1 MSLSTVRHTQ
11 LYHERLK
18 LVEAYADTAARS
30 PAQWG
35 PERITRRAPAAR
47 AASAEPRTA
56 ARAAETIGGR
66 LLRLPREL
74 TAPRGSAL
82 GASACA
88 RQWGVAPR
96 APAPLLFGATLST
109 LNNARG
115 PTQGVTSDATS
126 APKKRGKS
134 GHHDDA
140 ELPGGR
146 GVGGAVDR
154 GLRRR
159 RPVLRSGVWC
169 KEHPVGR
176 RFSRGALP
184 ANAFISD

>member
-1 MSLSTVRHTQ
+1 MG
-11 LYHERLK
+11 
-18 LVEAYADTAARS
+18 ARV
-30 PAQWG
+30 
-35 PERITRRAPAAR
+35 
-47 AASAEPRTA
+47 ASAEPRTA

-88 RQWGVAPR
+88 RQWGVTPR

-140 ELPGGR
+140 ELPGWR
-146 GVGGAVDR
+146 GGGCGPRAAAATACFEI
-154 GLRRR
+154 
-159 RPVLRSGVWC
+159 RSLVQ
-169 KEHPVGR
+169 
-176 RFSRGALP
+176 GAP
-184 ANAFISD
+184 SGEEV